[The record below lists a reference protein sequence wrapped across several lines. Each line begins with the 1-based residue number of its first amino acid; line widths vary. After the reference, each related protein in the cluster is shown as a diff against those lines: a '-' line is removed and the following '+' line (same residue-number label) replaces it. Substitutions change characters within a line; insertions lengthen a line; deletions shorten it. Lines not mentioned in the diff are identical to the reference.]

1 MKTPRVFLSYSYQ
14 DQEKACLIADKLQEL
29 GVNVFHDQFGFDIGE
44 SFVNRLYKEI
54 ESSDFFLLLLSK
66 NSIESRWVAK
76 ELDYAISKT
85 LHFRDITIVPL
96 LLSPAKIPNSLKDR
110 VRFDLRR
117 NFETQIKKL
126 SEYLSLIPY
135 VDFELLDPIKF
146 EHLCI
151 ALLKKLR
158 FKNFESEN
166 LDTYHYE
173 TLLSDFRADFIA
185 TLRYRDP
192 FGGYVKVNW
201 IFEFKYYK
209 NSRAD
214 INALRQLSSY
224 LEQLPV
230 DFNGGLITNGI
241 LTSAAQEWLRENER
255 RKRTNIRIID
265 GLKLKELILKHT
277 DLVHEYFIGGGDHV

>member
-14 DQEKACLIADKLQEL
+14 DQEKACLIADKLQDL
-29 GVNVFHDQFGFDIGE
+29 GINVSHDQLGFDIGE
-44 SFVNRLYKEI
+44 SFINRLYKEI

-66 NSIESRWVAK
+66 NSMESHWVAK

-85 LHFRDITIVPL
+85 LHYRDITIVPL
-96 LLSPAKIPNSLKDR
+96 LLSPAKIPSSLKDR

-117 NFETQIKKL
+117 NFDIQIKKL
-126 SEYLSLIPY
+126 SEYLRLIPY
-135 VDFELLDPIKF
+135 VDFELLDPFKF
-146 EHLCI
+146 EQLCI
-151 ALLKKLR
+151 ALLKKLQ
-158 FKNFESEN
+158 FKDFESKSI
-166 LDTYHYE
+166 DTYHYE
-173 TLLSDFRADFIA
+173 TPLKDFKADFLA
-185 TLRYRDP
+185 TLRHKDP

-201 IFEFKYYK
+201 VFEFKYYK
-209 NSRAD
+209 NARAD

-265 GLKLKELILKHT
+265 GIKLKELLLKHT
-277 DLVHEYFIGGGDHV
+277 DLVHNFFIEGGDHV